1 MADVAGTDKVTS
13 PPSGADLSLAA
24 LILFGVRFVQGF
36 IFWGGATRRLIYDS
50 TDIAGV
56 DYATKLDFDH
66 AGFVGAKLM
75 HALPGVLWVGAPIEW
90 TLRHHDVIV
99 TSVWLWTIVELAVGL
114 GLMLGFMTR
123 ANAFV
128 AIGLNIVLMIVF
140 GWMGS
145 TCLDEWTMAVC
156 GVAMSAAVFLSGSGA
171 YSLDSRF
178 IIGSPF
184 ARNHAWAPWVFSGPL
199 PEAMMRKLALRLGFA
214 ASVFTVVTYQ
224 ILHGAV
230 LTPLH
235 ARTNFHHHN
244 IALSALSVAADG
256 SPTFEAYVNAGPD
269 TGAAFIVAATLLDG
283 SGQKLAEWDG
293 KALAAMPI
301 EAIRNQFSYAWASHF
316 QTERLGF
323 SGTTGAR
330 AKITLPAPTAIQPS
344 ESTSRVLL
352 LEAIDGTTWHAIAG
366 K

>member
-1 MADVAGTDKVTS
+1 MADIA
-13 PPSGADLSLAA
+13 SGDGAAAPKTVDLSLAA

-56 DYATKLDFDH
+56 DYAVKLDFDH

-75 HALPGVLWVGAPIEW
+75 HALPGALWVQGPIEW
-90 TLRHHDVIV
+90 TLHHHDVIV
-99 TSVWLWTIVELAVGL
+99 TSVWIWTIVELAVGL
-114 GLMLGFMTR
+114 GLMLGFLTR

-128 AIGLNIVLMIVF
+128 AIGLNVVLMIVF

-156 GVAMSAAVFLSGSGA
+156 GVAMSSAVFLSGSGR

-184 ARNHAWAPWVFSGPL
+184 AAKHAWASWVFSGPL
-199 PEAMMRKLALRLGFA
+199 PEEKLRKLAIWLGV
-214 ASVFTVVTYQ
+214 ASAVFTVVTYQ

-230 LTPLH
+230 VTPLH

-244 IALSALSVAADG
+244 IIVSGLTVAPDG
-256 SPTFEAYVNAGPD
+256 SVTFDAYVNAGPD
-269 TGAAFIVAATLLDG
+269 TGAAYIVAATLLDG

-293 KALAAMPI
+293 KALATLPLD
-301 EAIRNQFSYAWASHF
+301 AIRNQFSYAWASHF
-316 QTERLGF
+316 QTERVGF
-323 SGTTGAR
+323 SGQTGAR
-330 AKITLPAPTAIQPS
+330 AKITLPAPAAIQPV

-352 LEAIDGTTWHAIAG
+352 LEAIDGTTWRAIAG